1 MAGNLRI
8 KHLDGPGRCARCEKP
23 DRDGHVVVPFA
34 TESHAHTWLHPECR
48 SDWRQDQ
55 RERAQQALAAMGLDA
70 PPICVKSDNFPGDFG
85 KNEDA

>member
-8 KHLDGPGRCARCEKP
+8 KRLDGLGRCARGGQQ
-23 DRDGHVVVPFA
+23 DLDGHAVIPFG
-34 TESHAHTWLHPECR
+34 TESHGHIWLPPECW

-70 PPICVKSDNFPGDFG
+70 PPKCAQKANFPEDFG
-85 KNEDA
+85 KNGGT